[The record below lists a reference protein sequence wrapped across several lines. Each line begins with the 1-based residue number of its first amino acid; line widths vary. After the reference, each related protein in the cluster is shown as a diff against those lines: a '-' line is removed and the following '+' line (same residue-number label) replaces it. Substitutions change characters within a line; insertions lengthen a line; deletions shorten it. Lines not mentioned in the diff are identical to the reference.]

1 MPNAVRDYYL
11 DDLRP
16 GDKFTSSSLV
26 LTEEEL
32 TEYGRRYDPMP
43 FHVDTKA
50 AASSHFGGLVAAGL
64 QTAAL
69 TWLLAL
75 RTGVF
80 TKCGLAGLGI
90 DGLRWLKP
98 VRSGDKLTCRFEVLE
113 RRLSSSRPGQGIAII
128 RHDLFNQQ
136 DDIVFTMRT
145 AHLLSCRP
153 AEPGSGDE
161 TQTG

>member
-11 DDLRP
+11 DDLKP

-26 LTEEEL
+26 FSEEQL
-32 TEYGRRYDPMP
+32 IEYGRNYDPMP

-50 AASSHFGGLVAAGL
+50 AAASIFGGLVAAGL

-69 TWLLAL
+69 AWLLAV

-98 VRSGDKLTCRFEVLE
+98 VRPGDELTCHFEVLE
-113 RRLSSSRPGQGIAII
+113 TRLSSSRPGQGIAVF
-128 RHDLFNQQ
+128 RHNLFNQH

-145 AHLLSCRP
+145 THLLSCRP
-153 AEPGSGDE
+153 AEPSEHE
-161 TQTG
+161 TRTG